1 MPNATP
7 PAARATSAL
16 QTLLSDPERPNHPR
30 IWTPSCPP
38 ANLQGRTLEARRQ
51 EYAQSIQAYRNQV
64 RDLAQTAGI
73 EVIWVT
79 CTLWGEKT
87 IEPV

>member
-7 PAARATSAL
+7 PNARATAAL
-16 QTLLSDPERPNHPR
+16 QTLLSDPEHPKNYR
-30 IWTPSCPP
+30 LWTPTCPAASLP
-38 ANLQGRTLEARRQ
+38 GNLEARRRQ
-51 EYAQSIQAYRNQV
+51 NAQDIQAYRNQV
-64 RDLAQTAGI
+64 RQLSQQAGI

-79 CTLWGEKT
+79 RTMWGETT